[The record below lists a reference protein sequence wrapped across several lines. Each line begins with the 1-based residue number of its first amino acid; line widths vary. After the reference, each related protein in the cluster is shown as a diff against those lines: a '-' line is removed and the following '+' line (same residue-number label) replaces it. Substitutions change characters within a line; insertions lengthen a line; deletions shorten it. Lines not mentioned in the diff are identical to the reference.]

1 MDGPP
6 VDNSGNS
13 EDEEDEDVEENTE
26 DDDCENDEEYDSW
39 QWATA
44 ATASHISLLVWVMK
58 IFLIVFNS
66 VNWITEVFV
75 ILTFLSS
82 EQEFSLSPPWKFIV
96 IVKSQHD
103 CTMEFMEM
111 PWKRGL
117 GQNIWS
123 QFSFVTFYMV

>member
-1 MDGPP
+1 MEGPAE
-6 VDNSGNS
+6 DDSGDLW
-13 EDEEDEDVEENTE
+13 DEEVEENTE
-26 DDDCENDEEYDSW
+26 DDDWENDEVYDLW

-82 EQEFSLSPPWKFIV
+82 EQEFSLSPPWKFMV
-96 IVKSQHD
+96 IV
-103 CTMEFMEM
+103 
-111 PWKRGL
+111 
-117 GQNIWS
+117 
-123 QFSFVTFYMV
+123 